1 MTHSGTVTLLFTDI
15 VNSTELL
22 HRAGDESAQR
32 VFEAH
37 HKLLS
42 AAVAANGG
50 HEVKWLGEASW
61 SRFLRL
67 PPQCDAPLQCSTAP
81 GGGSRGSACRF
92 GLGCTSATRSRRK
105 ATAICLAEP
114 HSDAGRIP

>member
-1 MTHSGTVTLLFTDI
+1 MTHAGTVTLLFTDI

-42 AAVAANGG
+42 ARSRPMAAM
-50 HEVKWLGEASW
+50 KS
-61 SRFLRL
+61 S
-67 PPQCDAPLQCSTAP
+67 
-81 GGGSRGSACRF
+81 GSA
-92 GLGCTSATRSRRK
+92 
-105 ATAICLAEP
+105 TA
-114 HSDAGRIP
+114 